1 MLNNISIMGRMVAD
15 PELKTTPAGTSVCAF
30 TIACDRYA
38 KAGEDKKADF
48 IDIVAWRT
56 TGEFVKRWFAKGD
69 AIIITGSLQTRLWED
84 KAGNKRKSVEVIADT
99 INFAGG
105 KKNNNSSGNDF
116 PFAEIEEEDG
126 GNLPF

>member
-1 MLNNISIMGRMVAD
+1 MGRMVAD

-38 KAGEDKKADF
+38 KTKEDRKADF
-48 IDIVAWRT
+48 IDVVAWRT
-56 TGEFVKRWFAKGD
+56 TGEFVSRYFSKGD
-69 AIIITGSLQTRLWED
+69 AIIITGSLQTRTWED

-105 KKNNNSSGNDF
+105 KKNSSGGSSSDDIF
-116 PFAEIEEEDG
+116 PFAEIEEEDS